1 MLHGFLSSCQSRRWP
16 ALLLGVL
23 LGLPSLANA
32 ACTRLVA
39 SGNPE
44 YPPFLWQ
51 DPKNDS
57 KLIGA
62 NAELMQLVAREIG
75 IPIEVRYA
83 GPWGRVQESARNG
96 RIDLIAGAFLTQ
108 PRLTYLRY
116 LQPAIRDTQTLIWTR
131 QQHPLQYQRWEDL
144 LGQEGITVVNNSFGQ
159 AFDQFAAISLKLQ
172 QVGSVKNALQMLSLG
187 RADYLIYEDAPGL
200 AYASSL
206 NIKGLR
212 ASTVPVSREKLYLT
226 VALASACNNEQL
238 AERLSRAMKKF
249 SDERVMDALVEKYLR
264 VWQVQSRAARRPG

>member
-1 MLHGFLSSCQSRRWP
+1 M
-16 ALLLGVL
+16 LLGML
-23 LGLPSLANA
+23 AGLSPLAHA
-32 ACTRLVA
+32 ACARLVT

-57 KLIGA
+57 RLIGA

-116 LQPAIRDTQTLIWTR
+116 LQPPIRDTQTLIWTR

-144 LGQEGITVVNNSFGQ
+144 QGQEGITVVNNSFGQ
-159 AFDQFAAISLKLQ
+159 AFDQFAAANLKLQ
-172 QVGSVKNALQMLSLG
+172 QVGSVKNALQMLGLG

-200 AYASSL
+200 AYAASL

-238 AERLSRAMKKF
+238 AERLSRAMKKL

-264 VWQVQSRAARRPG
+264 IWQAQNSSEQRPG

>member
-1 MLHGFLSSCQSRRWP
+1 MLRNFLSSRQSRRWP
-16 ALLLGVL
+16 ALLLVAL
-23 LGLPSLANA
+23 LGLSPAADA

-51 DPKNDS
+51 DPNNDS
-57 KLIGA
+57 KLIGT
-62 NAELMQLVAREIG
+62 NAELMQMVSREIG
-75 IPIEVRYA
+75 IPIEVRYV

-108 PRLTYLRY
+108 PRLSYLRY
-116 LQPAIRDTQTLIWTR
+116 LQPVIRDTQTLIWTR

-144 LGQEGITVVNNSFGQ
+144 QGKEGITVVNNSFGQ
-159 AFDQFAAISLKLQ
+159 AFDQFAAANLKLQ

-187 RADYLIYEDAPGL
+187 RVDYLIYEDAPGL
-200 AYASSL
+200 AYAASL
-206 NIKGLR
+206 NVKGLR

-226 VALASACNNEQL
+226 MALASACNNEQL
-238 AERLSRAMKKF
+238 AERLSRAMRKF
-249 SDERVMDALVEKYLR
+249 SEERVMDALVEKYLR
-264 VWQVQSRAARRPG
+264 VWQAQNSAARRPG

>member
-1 MLHGFLSSCQSRRWP
+1 MLHSFLSSCQSRRWP
-16 ALLLGVL
+16 ALLLG
-23 LGLPSLANA
+23 LPPLADA

-75 IPIEVRYA
+75 IPIEVRYV

-116 LQPAIRDTQTLIWTR
+116 LQPVIRDTQTLIWTR

-144 LGQEGITVVNNSFGQ
+144 QGKEGITVVNNSFGQ
-159 AFDQFAAISLKLQ
+159 AFDQFAAINLKLQ

-206 NIKGLR
+206 NIRGLR

-226 VALASACNNEQL
+226 VALASVCNNEQL
-238 AERLSRAMKKF
+238 AERLSRAMKKL
-249 SDERVMDALVEKYLR
+249 SDDRVMDALVEKYLR
-264 VWQVQSRAARRPG
+264 VWQAQSGAARRPG

>member
-1 MLHGFLSSCQSRRWP
+1 MLRSFLSSRQSRCWP
-16 ALLLGVL
+16 ALLLVAL
-23 LGLPSLANA
+23 LGLSPAADA

-51 DPKNDS
+51 DPNNDS
-57 KLIGA
+57 KLIGT
-62 NAELMQLVAREIG
+62 NAELMQMVSREIG
-75 IPIEVRYA
+75 IPIEVRYV

-108 PRLTYLRY
+108 PRLSYLRY
-116 LQPAIRDTQTLIWTR
+116 LQPVIRDTQTLIWTR

-144 LGQEGITVVNNSFGQ
+144 QGKEGITVVNNSFGQ
-159 AFDQFAAISLKLQ
+159 AFDQFAAANLKLQ

-187 RADYLIYEDAPGL
+187 RVDYLIYEDAPGL
-200 AYASSL
+200 AYAASL
-206 NIKGLR
+206 NVKGLR

-226 VALASACNNEQL
+226 MALASACNNEQL
-238 AERLSRAMKKF
+238 AERLSRAMRKF
-249 SDERVMDALVEKYLR
+249 SEERVMDALVEKYLR
-264 VWQVQSRAARRPG
+264 VWQAQNSAARRPG

>member
-1 MLHGFLSSCQSRRWP
+1 MLRNFLSSCQSRRWP
-16 ALLLGVL
+16 VLLLGAL
-23 LGLPSLANA
+23 LGLPTAVDA

-51 DPKNDS
+51 DPNNDS
-57 KLIGA
+57 KLIGT
-62 NAELMQLVAREIG
+62 NAELMQMVSREIG
-75 IPIEVRYA
+75 IPIEVRYV

-108 PRLTYLRY
+108 PRLAYLRY
-116 LQPAIRDTQTLIWTR
+116 LQPVIRDTQTLIWTR

-144 LGQEGITVVNNSFGQ
+144 QGKEGITVVNNSFGQ
-159 AFDQFAAISLKLQ
+159 AFDQFAAANLKLQ

-200 AYASSL
+200 AYAASL
-206 NIKGLR
+206 NVKGLR

-226 VALASACNNEQL
+226 MALASACNNEQL
-238 AERLSRAMKKF
+238 AERLSRAMKKL
-249 SDERVMDALVEKYLR
+249 SEERVMDTLVEKYLR
-264 VWQVQSRAARRPG
+264 VWQAQNSAARRPG

>member
-1 MLHGFLSSCQSRRWP
+1 MRHGFLSPCRPRRWTM
-16 ALLLGVL
+16 LLGML
-23 LGLPSLANA
+23 AGLSPLAHA
-32 ACTRLVA
+32 ACARLVT

-57 KLIGA
+57 RLIGA

-116 LQPAIRDTQTLIWTR
+116 LQPPIRDTQTLIWTR

-144 LGQEGITVVNNSFGQ
+144 QGQEGITVVNNSFGQ
-159 AFDQFAAISLKLQ
+159 AFDQFAAANLKLQ
-172 QVGSVKNALQMLSLG
+172 QVGSVKNALQMLGLG

-200 AYASSL
+200 AYAASL

-212 ASTVPVSREKLYLT
+212 TSPVPVSREKLYLT
-226 VALASACNNEQL
+226 VALASVCNNEQL

-264 VWQVQSRAARRPG
+264 IWQTQNSSEQRPG